1 MGVVLGY
8 GFLIILKRFVH
19 RALVHNTLS
28 KWNMLTE
35 FTAQL
40 IRRIK
45 INVFFSS
52 RVYEQLHSSTMSVTC
67 LIRAGFLSVD
77 LRGSSKWS
85 HMTLS
90 SFTVKRDNASVLTR
104 SQMS

>member
-52 RVYEQLHSSTMSVTC
+52 SRVYEQLHSSTISVTC
-67 LIRAGFLSVD
+67 LIRAAFLSVD
-77 LRGSSKWS
+77 LRYILRICVFRFLVG
-85 HMTLS
+85 
-90 SFTVKRDNASVLTR
+90 ACP
-104 SQMS
+104 